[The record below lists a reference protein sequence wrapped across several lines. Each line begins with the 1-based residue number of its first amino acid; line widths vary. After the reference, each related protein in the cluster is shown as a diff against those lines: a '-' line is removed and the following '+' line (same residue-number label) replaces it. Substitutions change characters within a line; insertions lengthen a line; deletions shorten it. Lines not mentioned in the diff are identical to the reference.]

1 MTLQERLEAIVKEA
15 RDKGYAIT
23 YWDPDEVDGV
33 DVDDLLDVV
42 VERGSNFIQFYKD
55 SDEQDL

>member
-15 RDKGYAIT
+15 RDGGYAIT
-23 YWDPDEVDGV
+23 YWDPDEVEGV